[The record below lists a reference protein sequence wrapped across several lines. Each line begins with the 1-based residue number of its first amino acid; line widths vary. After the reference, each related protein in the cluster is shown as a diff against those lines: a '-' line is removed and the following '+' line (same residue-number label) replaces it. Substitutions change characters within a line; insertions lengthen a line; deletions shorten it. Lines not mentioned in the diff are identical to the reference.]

1 MNIIIE
7 RDQSNR
13 TASDN
18 IENKIKKINR
28 NDLGRI
34 FKKLEPN
41 AFPYDKNQR
50 DDLLQNIDDGNQL
63 KPEDYDFISQTYSS
77 HINELLPE
85 LDRERDNNWIISVTF
100 LYMVIGIVFRLV
112 LVPYEQLLVLF
123 MGGLSTLAIGL
134 ALFVLSG
141 NINRRINA
149 WISQAVI
156 LDEDKKV
163 LLSNHSKTKYL
174 VLAIT
179 WAVEIVIIIAQFVLY
194 HHELLSIGN
203 DSISILAFGI
213 ALFSDNV
220 ETFFVRKFEAK
231 LMEVEL

>member
-34 FKKLEPN
+34 FKKLESN

-123 MGGLSTLAIGL
+123 MGGLSTLAVGL

-179 WAVEIVIIIAQFVLY
+179 WVVEIVIIIAQFVLY
-194 HHELLSIGN
+194 HYELLSIGN
-203 DSISILAFGI
+203 DAISILAFGI
-213 ALFSDNV
+213 ALSSDNV

>member
-7 RDQSNR
+7 QDQSNR

-112 LVPYEQLLVLF
+112 LVPYEQLLLLF
-123 MGGLSTLAIGL
+123 MGGLSTLAVGL

-149 WISQAVI
+149 WISQAVT

-163 LLSNHSKTKYL
+163 LLSNHSKTKHL

>member
-7 RDQSNR
+7 QDQSNR

-123 MGGLSTLAIGL
+123 MGGLSTLAVGL

-141 NINRRINA
+141 NINRRIND

-163 LLSNHSKTKYL
+163 LLSNHSKTKHL

-179 WAVEIVIIIAQFVLY
+179 WAVEIVIIIVQFVLY
-194 HHELLSIGN
+194 HLELLSIGN

>member
-7 RDQSNR
+7 QDQSNR

-18 IENKIKKINR
+18 IENKIKKNNR

-123 MGGLSTLAIGL
+123 MGGLSTLAVGL

-163 LLSNHSKTKYL
+163 LLSNHSKTKHL

-179 WAVEIVIIIAQFVLY
+179 WAVEIVIIIVQFVLY
-194 HHELLSIGN
+194 HLELLSIGN

>member
-7 RDQSNR
+7 QDQSNR

-123 MGGLSTLAIGL
+123 MGGLSTLAVGL

-156 LDEDKKV
+156 IDEDKKV
-163 LLSNHSKTKYL
+163 LLSNHSKTKHL

-179 WAVEIVIIIAQFVLY
+179 WAVEIVIIIVQFVLY
-194 HHELLSIGN
+194 HLELLSIGN

>member
-7 RDQSNR
+7 QDQSNR

-123 MGGLSTLAIGL
+123 MGGLSTLAVGL

-156 LDEDKKV
+156 LGEDKKV
-163 LLSNHSKTKYL
+163 LLSNHSKTKHL

-179 WAVEIVIIIAQFVLY
+179 WAVEIVIIIVQFVLY
-194 HHELLSIGN
+194 HLELLSIGN

>member
-7 RDQSNR
+7 QDQSNR

>member
-7 RDQSNR
+7 QDQSNR

-123 MGGLSTLAIGL
+123 MGGLSTLAVGL

-163 LLSNHSKTKYL
+163 LLSNHSKTKHL

-179 WAVEIVIIIAQFVLY
+179 WAVEIVIIIVQFVLY

>member
-7 RDQSNR
+7 QDQSNR

-123 MGGLSTLAIGL
+123 MGGLSTLAVGL

-163 LLSNHSKTKYL
+163 LLSNHSKTKHL

-179 WAVEIVIIIAQFVLY
+179 CYKTFVNAKKTDISSVVIRDSIMVPIMMFSKY
-194 HHELLSIGN
+194 GDGLLKVMTSN
-203 DSISILAFGI
+203 DSPESVIKKI
-213 ALFSDNV
+213 D
-220 ETFFVRKFEAK
+220 
-231 LMEVEL
+231 

>member
-123 MGGLSTLAIGL
+123 MGGLSTLAVVL

-203 DSISILAFGI
+203 DAISILAFGI

>member
-1 MNIIIE
+1 
-7 RDQSNR
+7 
-13 TASDN
+13 
-18 IENKIKKINR
+18 
-28 NDLGRI
+28 
-34 FKKLEPN
+34 
-41 AFPYDKNQR
+41 
-50 DDLLQNIDDGNQL
+50 LLQNIDDGNQL

-112 LVPYEQLLVLF
+112 LVPYEQLLLLF
-123 MGGLSTLAIGL
+123 MGGLSTLAVGL

-163 LLSNHSKTKYL
+163 LLSNHSKTKHL

>member
-34 FKKLEPN
+34 FKKLESN

-100 LYMVIGIVFRLV
+100 LYMVIGIVFRLA

-123 MGGLSTLAIGL
+123 MGGLSPLAVGL

-179 WAVEIVIIIAQFVLY
+179 WVVEIVIIIAQFVLY
-194 HHELLSIGN
+194 HYELLSIGN
-203 DSISILAFGI
+203 DAISILAFGI
-213 ALFSDNV
+213 ALSSDNV

>member
-7 RDQSNR
+7 QDQSNR

-100 LYMVIGIVFRLV
+100 LYMVIGIVFHLV
-112 LVPYEQLLVLF
+112 LVPYEQLLLLF
-123 MGGLSTLAIGL
+123 MGGLSTLAVGL

-163 LLSNHSKTKYL
+163 LLSNHSKTKHL

>member
-7 RDQSNR
+7 QDQSNR

-123 MGGLSTLAIGL
+123 MGGLSTLAVGL

-163 LLSNHSKTKYL
+163 LLSNHSKTKHL

-179 WAVEIVIIIAQFVLY
+179 WSVEIVIIIVQFVLY
-194 HHELLSIGN
+194 HLELLSIGN

>member
-7 RDQSNR
+7 QDQSNR

-123 MGGLSTLAIGL
+123 MGGLSTLAVGL

-163 LLSNHSKTKYL
+163 LLSNHSKTKHL

-179 WAVEIVIIIAQFVLY
+179 WAVEIVIIIVQFVLY
-194 HHELLSIGN
+194 HLELLSIGN

-213 ALFSDNV
+213 ALFSNNV

>member
-7 RDQSNR
+7 QDQSNR

-123 MGGLSTLAIGL
+123 MGGLSTLAVGL

-163 LLSNHSKTKYL
+163 LLSNHSKTKHL

-179 WAVEIVIIIAQFVLY
+179 WAVEIVIIIVQFVLY
-194 HHELLSIGN
+194 HLELLSIGN

-220 ETFFVRKFEAK
+220 ETFFVRKFEAN
-231 LMEVEL
+231 

>member
-7 RDQSNR
+7 QDQSNR

-123 MGGLSTLAIGL
+123 MGGLSTLAVGL

-163 LLSNHSKTKYL
+163 LLSNHSKTKHL

-179 WAVEIVIIIAQFVLY
+179 WAVEIVIIIVQFVLY
-194 HHELLSIGN
+194 HLELLSIGN

-220 ETFFVRKFEAK
+220 ETFFVR
-231 LMEVEL
+231 

>member
-7 RDQSNR
+7 QDQSNR

-123 MGGLSTLAIGL
+123 MGGLSTLAVGL

-163 LLSNHSKTKYL
+163 LLSNHSKTKHL

-179 WAVEIVIIIAQFVLY
+179 WAVEIVIIIVQFVLY

-220 ETFFVRKFEAK
+220 ETLFVRKFEAK

>member
-7 RDQSNR
+7 QDQSNR

-123 MGGLSTLAIGL
+123 MGGLSTLAVGL

-163 LLSNHSKTKYL
+163 LLSNHSKTKHL

-179 WAVEIVIIIAQFVLY
+179 WAVEIVIIIVQFVLY
-194 HHELLSIGN
+194 HLELLSIGN

-220 ETFFVRKFEAK
+220 ETFFP
-231 LMEVEL
+231 

>member
-7 RDQSNR
+7 QDQSNR

-18 IENKIKKINR
+18 IETKINKINR

-112 LVPYEQLLVLF
+112 LVPYEQLLLLF
-123 MGGLSTLAIGL
+123 MGGLSTLAVGL

-163 LLSNHSKTKYL
+163 LLSNHSKTKHL

>member
-1 MNIIIE
+1 M
-7 RDQSNR
+7 
-13 TASDN
+13 
-18 IENKIKKINR
+18 
-28 NDLGRI
+28 GRI

-123 MGGLSTLAIGL
+123 MGGLSTLAVGL

-163 LLSNHSKTKYL
+163 LLSNHSKTKHL

-179 WAVEIVIIIAQFVLY
+179 WAVEIVIIIVQFVLY
-194 HHELLSIGN
+194 HLELLSIGN

>member
-7 RDQSNR
+7 QDQSNR

-85 LDRERDNNWIISVTF
+85 LDRERDNNWIISVAF

-123 MGGLSTLAIGL
+123 MGGLSTLAVGL

-163 LLSNHSKTKYL
+163 LLSNHSKTKHL

-179 WAVEIVIIIAQFVLY
+179 WAVEIVIIIVQFVLY
-194 HHELLSIGN
+194 HLELLSIGN

>member
-123 MGGLSTLAIGL
+123 MGGLSTLAVGL

-203 DSISILAFGI
+203 DAISILAFGI

>member
-123 MGGLSTLAIGL
+123 MGGLSTLAVGL

-203 DSISILAFGI
+203 DAISILAFGI

-220 ETFFVRKFEAK
+220 ETFFVRKFETK

>member
-85 LDRERDNNWIISVTF
+85 LDRERDNNWIKSVTF

-123 MGGLSTLAIGL
+123 MGGLSTLAVGL

-203 DSISILAFGI
+203 DAISILAFGI

>member
-7 RDQSNR
+7 QDQSNR

-123 MGGLSTLAIGL
+123 MGGLSTLAVGL

-163 LLSNHSKTKYL
+163 LLSNHSKTKHL

-179 WAVEIVIIIAQFVLY
+179 LHSSSKNAEIIRAYLPFP
-194 HHELLSIGN
+194 
-203 DSISILAFGI
+203 
-213 ALFSDNV
+213 
-220 ETFFVRKFEAK
+220 
-231 LMEVEL
+231 

>member
-7 RDQSNR
+7 QDQSNR

-18 IENKIKKINR
+18 IENIIKKINR

-123 MGGLSTLAIGL
+123 MGGLSTLAVGL

-163 LLSNHSKTKYL
+163 LLSNHSKTKHL

-179 WAVEIVIIIAQFVLY
+179 WAVEIVIIIVQFVLY
-194 HHELLSIGN
+194 HLELLSIGN

>member
-7 RDQSNR
+7 QDQSNR

-112 LVPYEQLLVLF
+112 LVPYEQLLLLF
-123 MGGLSTLAIGL
+123 TLAVGL
-134 ALFVLSG
+134 ALFVLIG

-163 LLSNHSKTKYL
+163 LLSNHSKTKHL

>member
-1 MNIIIE
+1 M
-7 RDQSNR
+7 
-13 TASDN
+13 
-18 IENKIKKINR
+18 
-28 NDLGRI
+28 GRI

-112 LVPYEQLLVLF
+112 LVPYEKLLVLF
-123 MGGLSTLAIGL
+123 MGGLSTLAVGL

-163 LLSNHSKTKYL
+163 LLSNHSKTKRL

>member
-7 RDQSNR
+7 QDQSNR

-112 LVPYEQLLVLF
+112 LVPYEQLLLLF
-123 MGGLSTLAIGL
+123 MGGLSTLAVGL

-163 LLSNHSKTKYL
+163 LLSNHSKTKHL

-220 ETFFVRKFEAK
+220 ETFLLENLR
-231 LMEVEL
+231 LN

>member
-7 RDQSNR
+7 QDQSNR

-112 LVPYEQLLVLF
+112 LGPYEQLLVLF
-123 MGGLSTLAIGL
+123 MGGLSTLAVGL

-163 LLSNHSKTKYL
+163 LLSNHSKTKHL

-179 WAVEIVIIIAQFVLY
+179 WAVEIVIIIVQFVLY
-194 HHELLSIGN
+194 HLELLSIGN

>member
-163 LLSNHSKTKYL
+163 LLSNHSKMKHL

>member
-7 RDQSNR
+7 QDQSNR

-123 MGGLSTLAIGL
+123 MGGLSTLAVGL

-163 LLSNHSKTKYL
+163 LLSNHSKTKHL

-179 WAVEIVIIIAQFVLY
+179 
-194 HHELLSIGN
+194 
-203 DSISILAFGI
+203 I

>member
-7 RDQSNR
+7 QDQSNR

-100 LYMVIGIVFRLV
+100 LYMVRGIVFRLV
-112 LVPYEQLLVLF
+112 LVPYEQLLLLF
-123 MGGLSTLAIGL
+123 MGGLSTLAVGL

-163 LLSNHSKTKYL
+163 LLSNHSKTKHL

>member
-7 RDQSNR
+7 QDQSNR

-123 MGGLSTLAIGL
+123 MGGLSTLAVGL

>member
-7 RDQSNR
+7 QDQSNR

-123 MGGLSTLAIGL
+123 MGGLSTLAVGL

-163 LLSNHSKTKYL
+163 LLSNHSKTKHL

-179 WAVEIVIIIAQFVLY
+179 WAVEIVIIIVQFVLY
-194 HHELLSIGN
+194 HLELLSIGN

-220 ETFFVRKFEAK
+220 ETFFVRKF
-231 LMEVEL
+231 

>member
-7 RDQSNR
+7 QDQSNR

-112 LVPYEQLLVLF
+112 LVPYEQLLLLF
-123 MGGLSTLAIGL
+123 MGGLSTLPVGL

-163 LLSNHSKTKYL
+163 LLSNHSKTKHL

-194 HHELLSIGN
+194 HHELLLR
-203 DSISILAFGI
+203 ILLKNRSCADTIKSLCFAAAGLKRRA
-213 ALFSDNV
+213 AL
-220 ETFFVRKFEAK
+220 RI
-231 LMEVEL
+231 

>member
-7 RDQSNR
+7 QDQSNR

-63 KPEDYDFISQTYSS
+63 KPEDYGFISQTYSS

-123 MGGLSTLAIGL
+123 MGGLSTLAVGL

-163 LLSNHSKTKYL
+163 LLSNHSKTKHL

-179 WAVEIVIIIAQFVLY
+179 WAVEIVIIIVQFVLY
-194 HHELLSIGN
+194 HLELLSIGN

>member
-7 RDQSNR
+7 QDQSNR

-123 MGGLSTLAIGL
+123 MGGLSTLAVGL

-163 LLSNHSKTKYL
+163 LLSNHSKTKHL

-179 WAVEIVIIIAQFVLY
+179 KIKIRIQCRWKF
-194 HHELLSIGN
+194 
-203 DSISILAFGI
+203 F
-213 ALFSDNV
+213 LF
-220 ETFFVRKFEAK
+220 FCKYG
-231 LMEVEL
+231 

>member
-7 RDQSNR
+7 QDQSNR

-50 DDLLQNIDDGNQL
+50 DDLLQNIGDGNQL

-123 MGGLSTLAIGL
+123 MGGLSTLAVGL

-163 LLSNHSKTKYL
+163 LLSNHSKTKHL

-179 WAVEIVIIIAQFVLY
+179 WAVEIVIIIVQFVLY
-194 HHELLSIGN
+194 HLELLSIGN